1 MMVVMMMVMV
11 LKMRIIALSSFVK
24 RSMPFQVHK
33 ILIETMVRIDMLSK
47 GAKEA
52 VEMALREEDNFGA
65 NFNSDDI
72 PCLGYTIF
80 SDPHVQ
86 VNYHR

>member
-1 MMVVMMMVMV
+1 M
-11 LKMRIIALSSFVK
+11 IN
-24 RSMPFQVHK
+24 
-33 ILIETMVRIDMLSK
+33 TYMLSK

-65 NFNSDDI
+65 KFNSDDI

-86 VNYHR
+86 VFDLK

>member
-1 MMVVMMMVMV
+1 M
-11 LKMRIIALSSFVK
+11 S
-24 RSMPFQVHK
+24 
-33 ILIETMVRIDMLSK
+33 SK